1 MKIPE
6 EFYGLIAL
14 ACFVFVFLGMNA
26 AFAGTETPSME
37 LDIVSLV
44 HLLFNAETAGKIVTT
59 LSIAIAVLA
68 QLRALLP
75 TLLIK
80 KFPKAL
86 IAVIDWLV
94 GNYGA
99 SKNKY

>member
-1 MKIPE
+1 MKNSD
-6 EFYGLIAL
+6 EFCLL
-14 ACFVFVFLGMNA
+14 VVCFVLVLLGMNA
-26 AFAGTETPSME
+26 AAFAGTDTPPMA

-44 HLLFNAETAGKIVTT
+44 HLLFNSETAGKIVTT
-59 LSIAIAVLA
+59 LSISIAVLA

-75 TLLIK
+75 TGLIK
-80 KFPKAL
+80 KFPKSLVAL
-86 IAVIDWLV
+86 VDWLI

>member
-6 EFYGLIAL
+6 EFYGITAF
-14 ACFVFVFLGMNA
+14 ACFMFVFLGMNA
-26 AFAGTETPSME
+26 AIASTDAPPMA
-37 LDIVSLV
+37 LDLVSLV
-44 HLLFNAETAGKIVTT
+44 HLLFNTETAGKIVTT
-59 LSIAIAVLA
+59 LSISIAVLA

-80 KFPKAL
+80 KFPKSL
-86 IAVIDWLV
+86 VVLVDWLV

-99 SKNKY
+99 SQNKY